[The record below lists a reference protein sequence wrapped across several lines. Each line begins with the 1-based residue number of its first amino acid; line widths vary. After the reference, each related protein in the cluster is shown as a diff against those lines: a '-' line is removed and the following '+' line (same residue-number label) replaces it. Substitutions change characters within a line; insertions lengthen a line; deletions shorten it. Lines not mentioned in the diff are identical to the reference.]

1 MQPRRI
7 PSLRQKDEQMVT
19 VYDVPAEKL
28 ILKVSEKLKENDK
41 IVPPEWAEFAKTG
54 IHTERAPVQQDW
66 WYTRAASIMR
76 KLYVKGPMEPPS
88 SQASTADSTTGDA
101 SPTRQSREAATSSGS
116 VSFSFRTQASSRQP
130 RTSREGRSPP
140 PDRSSSTTLPKR
152 YLTNLRTEGN
162 WHGRRS

>member
-1 MQPRRI
+1 
-7 PSLRQKDEQMVT
+7 MVT

-76 KLYVKGPMEPPS
+76 KLYVKGPMGTSKLAGEYGGVNDRGSKPNKAVKGS
-88 SQASTADSTTGDA
+88 RNIVRKCLIQLQDA
-101 SPTRQSREAATSSGS
+101 GLLEATQDKQGRKISPAGQKLLDNSAKEVFDES
-116 VSFSFRTQASSRQP
+116 
-130 RTSREGRSPP
+130 
-140 PDRSSSTTLPKR
+140 K
-152 YLTNLRTEGN
+152 N
-162 WHGRRS
+162 

>member
-1 MQPRRI
+1 
-7 PSLRQKDEQMVT
+7 MVT

-76 KLYVKGPMEPPS
+76 KLYVKGPMGTSKLAGEYGGFN
-88 SQASTADSTTGDA
+88 DRG
-101 SPTRQSREAATSSGS
+101 TRQSREAATSSGS

>member
-1 MQPRRI
+1 
-7 PSLRQKDEQMVT
+7 MVT

-76 KLYVKGPMEPPS
+76 KLYVKGPMGTSKLAGEYGGFNGRGCKPNKAVKGS
-88 SQASTADSTTGDA
+88 RNIVRKCLIQLQDA
-101 SPTRQSREAATSSGS
+101 GLLEATQDKQGRKISPAGQKLLDNSAKEVFDES
-116 VSFSFRTQASSRQP
+116 
-130 RTSREGRSPP
+130 
-140 PDRSSSTTLPKR
+140 K
-152 YLTNLRTEGN
+152 N
-162 WHGRRS
+162 

>member
-1 MQPRRI
+1 
-7 PSLRQKDEQMVT
+7 MVT

-76 KLYVKGPMEPPS
+76 KLYVKGPMGTSKLAGEYGGFNDRGCKPNKAVKGS
-88 SQASTADSTTGDA
+88 RNIVRKCLIQLQDA
-101 SPTRQSREAATSSGS
+101 GLLEATQDKQGRKISPAGQKLLDNSAKEVVDES
-116 VSFSFRTQASSRQP
+116 
-130 RTSREGRSPP
+130 
-140 PDRSSSTTLPKR
+140 K
-152 YLTNLRTEGN
+152 N
-162 WHGRRS
+162 

>member
-1 MQPRRI
+1 
-7 PSLRQKDEQMVT
+7 MVT

-76 KLYVKGPMEPPS
+76 KLYVKGPMGTSKLAGEYVGINDRGCKPNKAVKGS
-88 SQASTADSTTGDA
+88 RNIVRKCLIQLQDA
-101 SPTRQSREAATSSGS
+101 GLLEAT
-116 VSFSFRTQASSRQP
+116 
-130 RTSREGRSPP
+130 
-140 PDRSSSTTLPKR
+140 
-152 YLTNLRTEGN
+152 
-162 WHGRRS
+162 

>member
-1 MQPRRI
+1 
-7 PSLRQKDEQMVT
+7 MVT

-76 KLYVKGPMEPPS
+76 KLYVKGPMGTSKLAGEYGGFNDRGCKPNKAVRGS
-88 SQASTADSTTGDA
+88 RNIVRKCLIQLQDA
-101 SPTRQSREAATSSGS
+101 GLLEATQDKQGRKISPAGQKLLDNSAKEVFDES
-116 VSFSFRTQASSRQP
+116 
-130 RTSREGRSPP
+130 
-140 PDRSSSTTLPKR
+140 K
-152 YLTNLRTEGN
+152 N
-162 WHGRRS
+162 

>member
-1 MQPRRI
+1 
-7 PSLRQKDEQMVT
+7 MVT

-76 KLYVKGPMEPPS
+76 KLYVKGPMGTSKLAGEYGGFNDRGCKPNKAVKGS
-88 SQASTADSTTGDA
+88 RNIVRKCLIQLQDA
-101 SPTRQSREAATSSGS
+101 CLLEATQDKQGRKISPAGQKLLDNSAKEVFDES
-116 VSFSFRTQASSRQP
+116 
-130 RTSREGRSPP
+130 
-140 PDRSSSTTLPKR
+140 K
-152 YLTNLRTEGN
+152 N
-162 WHGRRS
+162 

>member
-1 MQPRRI
+1 
-7 PSLRQKDEQMVT
+7 MVT

-76 KLYVKGPMEPPS
+76 KLYVKGPMGTSKLAGEYGGFNDRGCKPNKAVKGS
-88 SQASTADSTTGDA
+88 RNTVRKCLIQLQDA
-101 SPTRQSREAATSSGS
+101 GLLEATQDKQGRKISPAGQKLLDNSAKEVFDES
-116 VSFSFRTQASSRQP
+116 
-130 RTSREGRSPP
+130 
-140 PDRSSSTTLPKR
+140 K
-152 YLTNLRTEGN
+152 N
-162 WHGRRS
+162 

>member
-1 MQPRRI
+1 
-7 PSLRQKDEQMVT
+7 MVT

-76 KLYVKGPMEPPS
+76 KLYVKGPMGTSKLAGEYGGFNDRGCKPNKAVKGS
-88 SQASTADSTTGDA
+88 RNIVRKCLIQLQDA
-101 SPTRQSREAATSSGS
+101 GLLEATQDKQGRKISPAGQKLLDKAAKDVFDES
-116 VSFSFRTQASSRQP
+116 
-130 RTSREGRSPP
+130 
-140 PDRSSSTTLPKR
+140 K
-152 YLTNLRTEGN
+152 N
-162 WHGRRS
+162 

>member
-1 MQPRRI
+1 
-7 PSLRQKDEQMVT
+7 MVT

-76 KLYVKGPMEPPS
+76 KLYVKGPMGTSKLAGEYGGFNDRGCKPNKAVKGS
-88 SQASTADSTTGDA
+88 RNIVRKCLIQLQDA
-101 SPTRQSREAATSSGS
+101 GLLEATQDKQGRKISPAGQKLLDNSAKEVLDES
-116 VSFSFRTQASSRQP
+116 
-130 RTSREGRSPP
+130 
-140 PDRSSSTTLPKR
+140 K
-152 YLTNLRTEGN
+152 N
-162 WHGRRS
+162 

>member
-1 MQPRRI
+1 
-7 PSLRQKDEQMVT
+7 MVT

-76 KLYVKGPMEPPS
+76 KLYVKGPMGTSKLAGEYGGFNDRGCKPNKAVKGS
-88 SQASTADSTTGDA
+88 RNIVRKCLIQLQDA
-101 SPTRQSREAATSSGS
+101 GLLEATQDKQGRKISPAGQKLLDNSAKDVFDES
-116 VSFSFRTQASSRQP
+116 
-130 RTSREGRSPP
+130 
-140 PDRSSSTTLPKR
+140 K
-152 YLTNLRTEGN
+152 N
-162 WHGRRS
+162 

>member
-1 MQPRRI
+1 
-7 PSLRQKDEQMVT
+7 MVT

-76 KLYVKGPMEPPS
+76 KLYVKGPMGTSKLAGEYGGFNDRGCKPNKAVKGS
-88 SQASTADSTTGDA
+88 RNIVRKCLVQLQDA
-101 SPTRQSREAATSSGS
+101 GLLEATQDKQGRKISPAGQKLLDNSAKEVFDES
-116 VSFSFRTQASSRQP
+116 
-130 RTSREGRSPP
+130 
-140 PDRSSSTTLPKR
+140 K
-152 YLTNLRTEGN
+152 N
-162 WHGRRS
+162 